1 MASHGDDGRRTDDR
15 GTVLESID
23 ALQAACGSQRDRLS
37 SEARPATLREP
48 VAGGA
53 ELGDIEEFF
62 RPTFR
67 PPVPRLILLD
77 DGAGDSG
84 EMIRLRDQVVSIGR
98 TEGTVRL
105 PHDPL
110 VSSKHAEIT
119 REGNTTPFKW
129 LLKDNGS
136 ANGTFVR
143 CSKSILRPDRILI
156 LGSRRFRFRA
166 TAAVPQSAYASQHAG
181 TVAVDTRGIGVT
193 PWPALIESL
202 NTSSPLELQ
211 LKKEVLSVGHPGW
224 GNDIELDDPYIAKH
238 HAQISRNSA
247 GEWHIEAKPSKNGVW
262 VQINA
267 IRLTPMCRFQC
278 GEQRFLFSI

>member
-1 MASHGDDGRRTDDR
+1 MRRDDDIRQPDDR

-23 ALQAACGSQRDRLS
+23 ALQAECVGQRDLLS
-37 SEARPATLREP
+37 SEARPATRREP
-48 VAGGA
+48 VPVGA
-53 ELGDIEEFF
+53 ALGDIEEFF
-62 RPTFR
+62 RPAFR

-77 DGAGDSG
+77 DGTGDSG
-84 EMIRLRDQVVSIGR
+84 ETIRLRDQVVSIGR

-110 VSSKHAEIT
+110 VSSKHAEII
-119 REGNTTPFKW
+119 REGNAAPFKW
-129 LLKDNGS
+129 VLKDNGS

-143 CSKSILRPDRILI
+143 SSKSLLRPDRILI

-166 TAAVPQSAYASQHAG
+166 SAAVPQSAHAPQHAG

-193 PWPALIESL
+193 SWPALIESL

-211 LKKEVLSVGHPGW
+211 LKKEVLSVGRPGA
-224 GNDIELDDPYIAKH
+224 GNDIELDDPCIAKH

-247 GEWHIEAKPSKNGVW
+247 GEWHIEATPSKNGVW

-267 IRLTPMCRFQC
+267 IRLTSTCRFQC